1 MKLILAIIRDDD
13 SDGVSSALIDEE
25 FRVTRIAS
33 TGGFLRRG
41 MSTFIIGVEDERA
54 DEVIKIIGE
63 TCSQVSEPGMR
74 RATLFVLKVDDY
86 VQI

>member
-1 MKLILAIIRDDD
+1 
-13 SDGVSSALIDEE
+13 
-25 FRVTRIAS
+25 
-33 TGGFLRRG
+33 